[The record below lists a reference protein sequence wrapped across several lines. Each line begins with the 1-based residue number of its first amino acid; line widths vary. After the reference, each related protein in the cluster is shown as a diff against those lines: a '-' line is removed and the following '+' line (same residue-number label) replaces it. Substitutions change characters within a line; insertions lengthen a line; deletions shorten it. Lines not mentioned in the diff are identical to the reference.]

1 MDLLNALVA
10 AKKKGRFKSDGITN
24 MPFLQFTEAAQ
35 TILKW
40 MCSCEKLFFK
50 KKLVV
55 AKTFTFFFDFF
66 FFFYWLRSLSEF
78 LKYLYSLT
86 FRDDGDTCLL
96 GPYLHTNIVQIDKPV
111 KPILHAVAMLAVQF
125 YDRKEN
131 LQQWTFFE
139 LV

>member
-1 MDLLNALVA
+1 MNVFLWKTIFQKEACSGKNFYLLF
-10 AKKKGRFKSDGITN
+10 R
-24 MPFLQFTEAAQ
+24 
-35 TILKW
+35 
-40 MCSCEKLFFK
+40 
-50 KKLVV
+50 
-55 AKTFTFFFDFF
+55 FF